1 MTATNYGLVVLS
13 AVLLAATNFL
23 VKRSQG
29 SQAFVGLG
37 KVAEG
42 VLLAPLLLAGLGVES
57 GNLQSVWPLPVVGAA
72 LLLMSNVLLAAA
84 TRHPDLSLVLPASRG
99 AMLAAVPLVA
109 FLAIGETTDAIG
121 GAGIAVIVMGLMN
134 LPLRGF
140 GTDAV
145 RAYGRATGAPATRH
159 ALLAGLVAAGST
171 VWDKRSVQVLSP
183 VAYLAAYSG
192 IVGLVHALVLQ
203 QSERGAV
210 IVEWRK
216 SWRMILLVAA
226 LGAGSSF
233 LLLVALQ
240 TENAGYVVALR
251 QISVALGA
259 ALGARWLG
267 EALAPP
273 AITGIGL
280 VLGGCVLLALA
291 G

>member
-13 AVLLAATNFL
+13 AVLLATTNFL

-57 GNLQSVWPLPVVGAA
+57 GHLQYAWPLPVVGAA

-99 AMLAAVPLVA
+99 AMLAALPLAA
-109 FLAIGETTDAIG
+109 FLAMGERTDAVG
-121 GAGIAVIVMGLMN
+121 GAGIAVIVVGVAC

-140 GTDAV
+140 GADGV
-145 RAYGRATGAPATRH
+145 RSYGRAIGAPATRH
-159 ALLAGLVAAGST
+159 AVLAGMVAAGAT
-171 VWDKRSVQVLSP
+171 IWDKRSVQVLSP
-183 VAYLAAYSG
+183 AAYLAAYSG
-192 IVGLVHALVLQ
+192 IVGLVYALVLR

-210 IVEWRK
+210 IIEWRK
-216 SWRMILLVAA
+216 SWRLILLVAA

-233 LLLVALQ
+233 LALVALR

-267 EALAPP
+267 ETLAPP